1 MIPLFIDFPYLE
13 PMVEMFRLQELRF
26 SSYPQEPQ
34 LHESD
39 YIVICHVK
47 NHFHIYFAYTTKRK
61 KQRQKAPKPQENQQ
75 QPFYHKLSVNENK
88 VVRNSKSDFPQF
100 HREKFIYKG
109 TITSGKVIFIL

>member
-1 MIPLFIDFPYLE
+1 MEYIFNANN
-13 PMVEMFRLQELRF
+13 PMSCFCSHKISTLSFTLT
-26 SSYPQEPQ
+26 
-34 LHESD
+34 
-39 YIVICHVK
+39 K
-47 NHFHIYFAYTTKRK
+47 NLNKYTTKRK

-100 HREKFIYKG
+100 HREKLIYKG

>member
-13 PMVEMFRLQELRF
+13 PMVEMFQLQELRF

-47 NHFHIYFAYTTKRK
+47 NHFHIYFAYTTKNKDKRHQNHRK
-61 KQRQKAPKPQENQQ
+61 INSS
-75 QPFYHKLSVNENK
+75 PFYHKLSVNENK

-100 HREKFIYKG
+100 HREKLIYKG